1 MFLSNCK
8 VKKVFNIEANNENAE
23 KLWIVSSKLIGLD
36 WTVFYLIKIINLS
49 NERLFWFF
57 LFC

>member
-1 MFLSNCK
+1 MLASNCK

-36 WTVFYLIKIINLS
+36 
-49 NERLFWFF
+49 
-57 LFC
+57 